1 MNVTISPAARVALLA
16 IAAASATGGFAYA
29 SPEEGQEL
37 VNLGL
42 IEVNPAMQEVVD
54 GNNTG
59 RAAARVTEA
68 GAKFANDLN
77 SGTAQT
83 AQPEQTTE
91 APKSYAFAVG
101 GFNLAAGAVK
111 TERKA
116 PQRESKYPY
125 AEVPAPTPE
134 NPTPGFFVPATPEM
148 PEPWRSLASS
158 VSNENR
164 KHGVVTGTRTHE
176 KTGKTVNVYDYPNV
190 KFDIVR
196 FNNGGTEGALIYRSK

>member
-1 MNVTISPAARVALLA
+1 MNAITLSPTARVALLA
-16 IAAASATGGFAYA
+16 IAAATATGGFAYA
-29 SPEEGQEL
+29 SQEEAQEL
-37 VNLGL
+37 VNMGFV
-42 IEVNPAMQEVVD
+42 EVNASMPEIVD
-54 GNNTG
+54 GNQTG
-59 RAAARVTEA
+59 RFAARATDA
-68 GAKFANDLN
+68 GTKLAGELN
-77 SGTAQT
+77 AGTAQT
-83 AQPEQTTE
+83 AAPQTD

-125 AEVPAPTPE
+125 AEVPAPSAE
-134 NPTPGFFVPATPEM
+134 NPTPGFFVPATPDM

-176 KTGKTVNVYDYPNV
+176 KTGKVVNVYDYPNV